1 MKKVTTTVLK
11 KMKREN
17 EKISMLTAYDY
28 STAKIIDDA
37 NVDVIL
43 VGDSLGMVVL
53 GYDDTIKVTVEDII
67 HHTSAVSRGAK
78 RSMIVADMPFLSYHQ
93 GKYISVKN
101 AGRLIQEGNA
111 NAVKLEGGI
120 EIIEDIK
127 AIINA
132 GIPVMGHLGLT
143 PQSVNKIGG
152 YYIQGKSVE
161 EAEKII
167 EDAVALEKAGVF
179 SIVLECVPSE
189 LSKAIT
195 NKLSIP
201 TIGIGAGKCCDGQVL
216 VTNDLLGSYQG
227 HIPKFVKKYEDIG
240 EKTKNAVKEYIK
252 EVKNKEFPQ
261 ECHEFHSKEL
271 ETIEIE
277 KS

>member
-11 KMKREN
+11 KMKKEN
-17 EKISMLTAYDY
+17 EKITMLTAYDY
-28 STAKIIDDA
+28 AVAKIIDDA
-37 NVDVIL
+37 NIDVIL

-53 GYDDTIKVTVEDII
+53 GYEDTTKVTVEDII
-67 HHTSAVSRGAK
+67 HHTRAVSRGVK

-93 GKYISVKN
+93 GKYNSVKN

-111 NAVKLEGGI
+111 NAIKLEGGI

-152 YYIQGKSVE
+152 YYVQGKSVE
-161 EAEKII
+161 DAKNII
-167 EDAVALEKAGVF
+167 ENAVALEEAGVF
-179 SIVLECVPSE
+179 AIVLECVPSE
-189 LSKAIT
+189 LSEIIT

-201 TIGIGAGKCCDGQVL
+201 TIGIGAGKYCDGQVL
-216 VTNDLLGSYQG
+216 VINDLLGLYQG
-227 HIPKFVKKYEDIG
+227 HIAKFVKQYGNIG
-240 EKTKNAVKEYIK
+240 ENIRNSVEKYIK
-252 EVKNKEFPQ
+252 EVKNIEFP
-261 ECHEFHSKEL
+261 EERHEFHSKEL
-271 ETIEIE
+271 EILQIDQ
-277 KS
+277 

>member
-17 EKISMLTAYDY
+17 EKISMLTAYDCP
-28 STAKIIDDA
+28 TAKIMDDA
-37 NVDVIL
+37 EVDVIL

-53 GYDDTIKVTVEDII
+53 GYNDTIKVTVEDII

-78 RSMIVADMPFLSYHQ
+78 RCMIVADMPFLSYHQ
-93 GKYISVKN
+93 GKYNSVKN

-111 NAVKLEGGI
+111 NAVKLEGGV

-167 EDAVALEKAGVF
+167 ADAVALEKAGVF
-179 SIVLECVPSE
+179 SIVLECVPCE

-195 NKLSIP
+195 DRLSIP

-227 HIPKFVKKYEDIG
+227 HIPKFVKQYENIG
-240 EKTKNAVKEYIK
+240 EKTKNAVEEYIK
-252 EVKNKEFPQ
+252 EVKNGQFPE

-271 ETIEIE
+271 EKIE
-277 KS
+277 